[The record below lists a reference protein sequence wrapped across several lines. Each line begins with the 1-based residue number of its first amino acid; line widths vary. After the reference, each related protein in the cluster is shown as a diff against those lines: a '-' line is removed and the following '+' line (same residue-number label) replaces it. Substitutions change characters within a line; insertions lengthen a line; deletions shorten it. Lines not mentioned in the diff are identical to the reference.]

1 LRILFVG
8 DIYGRPGR
16 EAVGHFV
23 PLLRRDKKID
33 FVVGNVE
40 NAAGGRGL
48 TDPVAK
54 ELFAAGIDVFTL
66 GNHTW
71 DRKETLPLL
80 QDLRILR
87 PANYPP
93 SLPGKGLGVYPV
105 NGKRVAV
112 LQLMGRLHLDTID
125 CPFRAADA
133 LLKDLAADVVFVDM
147 HAEASSEKQA
157 MGWYLDGR
165 VAAVVGT
172 HTHVQTA
179 DERILTGR
187 TAYIGDVGMAGPRD
201 GIIGGE
207 RAPALERFLTGVRV
221 RLSVAEGDAQFCA
234 VIVDVDESTGRARTI
249 ERVNEIYHREPSA
262 GKRPALPGS
271 HT

>member
-1 LRILFVG
+1 MRILFVG

-16 EAVGHFV
+16 DAIRHFV
-23 PLLRRDKKID
+23 PLFRRDQKID

-48 TDPVAK
+48 TEPVAK

-80 QDLRILR
+80 QDPRILR

-93 SLPGKGLGVYPV
+93 SLPGRGWGVYPV

-125 CPFRAADA
+125 CPFRAADV
-133 LLKDLAADVVFVDM
+133 LLKDLAADLVIVDM

-165 VAAVVGT
+165 VAAVLGT

-179 DERILTGR
+179 DERVFPGG

-207 RAPALERFLTGVRV
+207 RAPALQRFLSGVKV
-221 RLSVAEGDAQFCA
+221 RLAVAEGDAQFCA
-234 VIVDVDESTGRARTI
+234 VIVDVDESTGRARSI
-249 ERVNEIYHREPSA
+249 ERIFKPFGR
-262 GKRPALPGS
+262 K
-271 HT
+271 

>member
-1 LRILFVG
+1 MRFLFVG

-16 EAVGHFV
+16 EAVRHFV
-23 PLLRRDKKID
+23 PLLRREAGID

-48 TDPVAK
+48 TEPVAK
-54 ELFAAGIDVFTL
+54 ELFASGIDVFTL

-80 QDLRILR
+80 QDPNILR

-93 SLPGKGLGVYPV
+93 LLPGRGLGVYSV

-112 LQLMGRLHLDTID
+112 LQLMGRHHLDTID
-125 CPFRAADA
+125 CPFRTADG
-133 LLKDLAADVVFVDM
+133 LLKEVSADLVIVDM

-165 VAAVVGT
+165 VAAVLGT

-179 DERILTGR
+179 DERVLPGG

-201 GIIGGE
+201 GIIGGD
-207 RAPALERFLTGVRV
+207 RATAMQRFLTGVRV

-234 VIVDVDESTGRARTI
+234 VIVDVDETTGRARSI
-249 ERVNEIYHREPSA
+249 ARVNNTFER
-262 GKRPALPGS
+262 K
-271 HT
+271 

>member
-1 LRILFVG
+1 MRILFVG
-8 DIYGRPGR
+8 DIFGRPGR
-16 EAVGHFV
+16 EAVRHFV
-23 PLLRRDKKID
+23 PQIRRDEGID

-48 TDPVAK
+48 TGPVAK
-54 ELFAAGIDVFTL
+54 ELFSAGMDVFTL

-71 DRKETLPLL
+71 DRPETEPLL
-80 QDLRILR
+80 SDPRILR

-93 SLPGKGLGVYPV
+93 LLAGRGLGVYPV

-112 LQLMGRLHLDTID
+112 MQLMGRHHMDTID
-125 CPFRAADA
+125 CPFRAADT
-133 LLKDLAADVVFVDM
+133 LLNGLEADLVLVDM

-165 VAAVVGT
+165 VAAVLGT

-179 DERILTGR
+179 DERILPGG
-187 TAYIGDVGMAGPRD
+187 TAFIGDVGMAGPRD
-201 GIIGGE
+201 GIIGGD
-207 RAPALERFLTGVRV
+207 RASALKRFLTGVRV

-234 VIVDVDESTGRARTI
+234 VIVEADESTGRARSIARIQKTL
-249 ERVNEIYHREPSA
+249 ER
-262 GKRPALPGS
+262 K
-271 HT
+271 

>member
-16 EAVGHFV
+16 DAVRHFV
-23 PLLRRDKKID
+23 PLIRRDAGID
-33 FVVGNVE
+33 FAVGNVE

-48 TDPVAK
+48 TEPVAK
-54 ELFAAGIDVFTL
+54 ELFAAGLDVFTL

-80 QDLRILR
+80 KDPRILR

-93 SLPGKGLGVYPV
+93 SLAGRGLGIYPV
-105 NGKRVAV
+105 NGKNVAV
-112 LQLMGRLHLDTID
+112 LQVMGRHHMDNID
-125 CPFRAADA
+125 CPFRTADG
-133 LLKDLAADVVFVDM
+133 LLKDLSADVVLVDM
-147 HAEASSEKQA
+147 HADASSEKQA

-165 VAAVVGT
+165 VSAVLGT

-179 DERILTGR
+179 DERVLPGG
-187 TAYIGDVGMAGPRD
+187 TAFIGDVGMAGPRD
-201 GIIGGE
+201 GVIGGD
-207 RAPALERFLTGVRV
+207 RVSALERFLTGVRV

-234 VIVDVDESTGRARTI
+234 VVVDVDERTGKARSI
-249 ERVNEIYHREPSA
+249 ERINTKFERNS
-262 GKRPALPGS
+262 
-271 HT
+271 

>member
-1 LRILFVG
+1 VRILFVG

-16 EAVGHFV
+16 EAVRHFV
-23 PLLRRDKKID
+23 PLLRSEARID
-33 FVVGNVE
+33 FVVANVE

-48 TDPVAK
+48 TEPVAK

-80 QDLRILR
+80 DDPRILR

-93 SLPGKGLGVYPV
+93 TLPGRGLGVFSV
-105 NGKRVAV
+105 QGKRVAV
-112 LQLMGRLHLDTID
+112 LQVMGRLHLDTID
-125 CPFRAADA
+125 CPFRTADA
-133 LLKDLAADVVFVDM
+133 LLKDLAADIVVVDM

-165 VAAVVGT
+165 VTAVLGT

-179 DERILTGR
+179 DERVLPGG
-187 TAYIGDVGMAGPRD
+187 TATLGDVGMSGPRD
-201 GIIGGE
+201 GIIGGARE
-207 RAPALERFLTGVRV
+207 PALERFLTGVRV
-221 RLSVAEGDAQFCA
+221 RLAVAEGDAQFCA
-234 VIVDVDESTGRARTI
+234 ALVDVDEHSGRARSI
-249 ERVNEIYHREPSA
+249 ERVNKIFER
-262 GKRPALPGS
+262 K
-271 HT
+271 